1 MKHKSSRHGRY
12 GFTLIELLVVI
23 AIIAILAAMLLPAL
37 AAAKEKARRTQ
48 CIGNLKQIGTGS
60 IMYAGDNNDYFE
72 PCATNSNWTKP
83 FNFHPCQMD
92 NNLLTTAAELGFH
105 TDSIDPTLGYSVTPT
120 IWTCPSRPT
129 LPAPDKWPNPN
140 TWAMGYQYFGGINVW
155 SYNGM
160 VEPSASPIKTTT
172 SRATWMLAGDVIVNF
187 ATQPTY
193 TWNLLPP
200 PALNNGWTTLPAHR
214 KGNAPAGGNEVFAD
228 GSVFW
233 IRAQMMRNFYTPKGS
248 ANTSNFYF
256 YQEDLGKFPPALLPA
271 LPPIP

>member
-1 MKHKSSRHGRY
+1 MKQYDSKNQ

-23 AIIAILAAMLLPAL
+23 AIIAILAAMLLPAM
-37 AAAKEKARRTQ
+37 AAAKEKARRAQ
-48 CIGNLKQIGTGS
+48 CVGNLKQIGTGS
-60 IMYAGDNNDYFE
+60 LMYAGDNNDYFE
-72 PCATNSNWTKP
+72 VCATNKNWTVP

-92 NNLLTTAAELGFH
+92 NNLLMTASELGFH
-105 TDSIDPTLGYSVTPT
+105 TDSIDPVLGYSVMPS
-120 IWTCPSRPT
+120 IWTCPNRPT
-129 LPAPDKWPNPN
+129 LPAPDQWPNPN
-140 TWAMGYQYFGGINVW
+140 TWAMGYEYFGGVNVW
-155 SYNGM
+155 SYSGM
-160 VEPSASPIKTTT
+160 AEPSASPIKTTT

-193 TWNLLPP
+193 TWNLLPT

-214 KGNAPAGGNEVFAD
+214 KGNAPVGGNEVFAD

-248 ANTSNFYF
+248 ANISNFYF
-256 YQEDLGKFPPALLPA
+256 YQEDLGKFPQALLPA